1 MTFHPVQPSLT
12 MDKDG
17 MSQDRHGRAS
27 RQSRKKQRVQS
38 DTELSDSDEY
48 VDFSSA
54 GEINTV
60 IVGEETETS
69 SAVQSIQ
76 QVNPRK
82 IDFKGAIIRE

>member
-1 MTFHPVQPSLT
+1 

-17 MSQDRHGRAS
+17 LSQDRHGRAS

-82 IDFKGAIIRE
+82 IQRIFNSRINSHFKGAIIRE

>member
-1 MTFHPVQPSLT
+1 
-12 MDKDG
+12 MDKEG
-17 MSQDRHGRAS
+17 LGQDRHGRAS
-27 RQSRKKQRVQS
+27 RQPRKKARVES

-76 QVNPRK
+76 QVNPQERPLPWK
-82 IDFKGAIIRE
+82 RSPKRGSE

>member
-1 MTFHPVQPSLT
+1 MT
-12 MDKDG
+12 
-17 MSQDRHGRAS
+17 QDRHGRPS

-38 DTELSDSDEY
+38 DTELSESDEY
-48 VDFSSA
+48 VDFNST

-76 QVNPRK
+76 QVHQRLFGSSHSK
-82 IDFKGAIIRE
+82 YATISRYIK